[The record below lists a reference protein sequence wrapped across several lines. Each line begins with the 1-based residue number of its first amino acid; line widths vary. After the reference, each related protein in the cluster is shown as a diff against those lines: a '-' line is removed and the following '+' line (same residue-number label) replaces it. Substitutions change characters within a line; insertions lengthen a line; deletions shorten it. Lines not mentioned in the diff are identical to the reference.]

1 MTKPFAPEAVLII
14 GGPVGTELVV
24 LPVLW
29 RQRGAGSGGS
39 RNDVVLAGTGL
50 GIWVIVYCW
59 ASR

>member
-1 MTKPFAPEAVLII
+1 M
-14 GGPVGTELVV
+14 GTELVV

-39 RNDVVLAGTGL
+39 RNDVVLPGTGL

>member
-1 MTKPFAPEAVLII
+1 M
-14 GGPVGTELVV
+14 GNELVV

-39 RNDVVLAGTGL
+39 RSDVVLPGTGL
-50 GIWVIVYCW
+50 SIWVIVYCW